1 MTVRPGAPYVLARPA
16 PDDAARLAEL
26 AGTAFRET
34 YVAANDPDVIDEY
47 VATTLTTESY
57 ARALADD
64 RRELYWVLH
73 CDHGDHSDQVDR
85 GDEPVGYL
93 KLNLAGA
100 QTEPDLGD
108 GLEVEQL
115 YLLEAHQGH
124 GLGRALVGVALD
136 AARRHRLDHV
146 WLGVWEANQRA
157 IGFYRR
163 QGFEVFGGHA
173 FRLGAEEQHDLLMR
187 RPVD

>member
-1 MTVRPGAPYVLARPA
+1 MTIEPAAPYVLARPE
-16 PDDAARLAEL
+16 PEDAARLAAL
-26 AGTAFRET
+26 AATAFRET
-34 YVAANDPDVIDEY
+34 YLAANDPDVIDEY
-47 VATTLTTESY
+47 VATTLTPESY

-64 RRELYWVLH
+64 RCELHWVLYA
-73 CDHGDHSDQVDR
+73 DQ
-85 GDEPVGYL
+85 PVGYL

-115 YLLEAHQGH
+115 YLLDAHQGH
-124 GLGRALVGVALD
+124 GLGRTLVEVALD

-163 QGFEVFGGHA
+163 HGFEVFGGHA

>member
-1 MTVRPGAPYVLARPA
+1 VTVRPGAPYVLARPA

-26 AGTAFRET
+26 AATAFRET
-34 YVAANDPDVIDEY
+34 YLAANDLDVVEEY
-47 VATTLTTESY
+47 VATRLTTKSY

-64 RRELYWVLH
+64 RCELYWVLH
-73 CDHGDHSDQVDR
+73 ADHADHPDH

-115 YLLEAHQGH
+115 YLLDAHQGH
-124 GLGRALVGVALD
+124 GLGRTLVEVALD

-146 WLGVWEANQRA
+146 WLGVWEANEKA
-157 IGFYRR
+157 IGFYRS
-163 QGFEVFGGHA
+163 QGFEAFGGHA

-187 RPVD
+187 RPVG